1 MTGSNRQGKRQAML
15 AAFDGLDE
23 AQQDALMDFAA
34 LLAARGDGSPAAVMQ
49 PEPRPVDE
57 SVVAAIRRL
66 TRSYP
71 AAERRRLM
79 GPASMLM
86 AQHVLQGRAAVE
98 VIDELETV
106 FERHH
111 LEAARSA
118 NAVRS
123 NK

>member
-1 MTGSNRQGKRQAML
+1 MNGSNRQGKRQALL

-34 LLAARGDGSPAAVMQ
+34 LLAAPGDGSRVAVMQ

-86 AQHVLQGRAAVE
+86 AQHALQGRAAVE

>member
-1 MTGSNRQGKRQAML
+1 MTGSRRRQALL

-34 LLAARGDGSPAAVMQ
+34 TLAARDEGSKTAAIK
-49 PEPRPVDE
+49 PEPRPAEE

-71 AAERRRLM
+71 AVERRRLM
-79 GPASMLM
+79 GPVSTLM
-86 AQHVLQGRAAVE
+86 AQHAVQGREAAAV
-98 VIDELETV
+98 IDDLEAV
-106 FERHH
+106 FEQHH

-118 NAVRS
+118 KAVRS
-123 NK
+123 NE